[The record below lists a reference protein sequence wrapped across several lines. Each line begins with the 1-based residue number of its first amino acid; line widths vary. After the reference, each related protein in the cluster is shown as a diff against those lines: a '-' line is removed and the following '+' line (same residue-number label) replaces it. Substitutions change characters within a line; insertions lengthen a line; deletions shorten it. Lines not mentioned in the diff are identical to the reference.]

1 MNSEFNKFYA
11 QFVKQLDQAKKAKK
25 PQEFQKLLDVVE
37 PQWQAEE
44 QELFIEF
51 CIQKAGIYALFGE
64 NLGIDDWMQK
74 AVQFTAVAHRADVYF
89 QWINLYW
96 SLAKAVSDQ
105 AKLQAVLASL
115 FNISVQAEQ
124 LEMGKYDVYAFQSVR
139 AFAMA
144 ALGKHADLNNY
155 LKNLKWK
162 AVPAKL
168 INDKNKLGYF
178 YAHIYKMLV
187 AVLEIRNQKVL
198 KQILYVITI
207 DDALLLSDIP
217 VFRQFNTIVMDVAD
231 MRPEFAHDFNTFYQ
245 LRKKWA
251 GFLPN
256 FSLFTMMIEE
266 ENVKGLDLFFKGL
279 D

>member
-1 MNSEFNKFYA
+1 MMSEFKAFYSEYTL
-11 QFVKQLDQAKKAKK
+11 QLEKAKKAKR
-25 PQEFQKLLDVVE
+25 PQGFQKLLDVVE
-37 PQWQAEE
+37 PKWQAEE
-44 QELFIEF
+44 QELFVAY
-51 CIQKAGIYALFGE
+51 CIHKAGIFALFGE

-74 AVQFTAVAHRADVYF
+74 AVQFSNTKQRTDVYF

-105 AKLQAVLASL
+105 AKLQAVFASL

-187 AVLEIRNQKVL
+187 AVLEIRNQEVL
-198 KQILYVITI
+198 KQILHVITI
-207 DDALLLSDIP
+207 DDALLLSDTP
-217 VFRQFNTIVMDVAD
+217 VFRMFNTIVMDVAD